1 MKRYPEEFKQ
11 QVLETLKNETLER
24 TSKLH
29 HVGECTIRRW
39 KKLAEEASKKAEAP
53 TGSDN
58 EPQPRSL
65 GLMLDDMFDPEQVG
79 PARPMTS
86 EGNVENYP
94 AKAEKVTV
102 FPDAFSLLRDQYQ
115 SLQLENRR
123 LRRALLALIEDHGI
137 QP

>member
-29 HVGECTIRRW
+29 QVGECTIRRW
-39 KKLAEEASKKAEAP
+39 RRLAEEASKQAEAP
-53 TGSDN
+53 TGSGN

-65 GLMLDDMFDPEQVG
+65 GLMLDDMFDPEQAGADQQAEEEQDNAPTGNNPLPQTTQIG

-86 EGNVENYP
+86 E
-94 AKAEKVTV
+94 
-102 FPDAFSLLRDQYQ
+102 
-115 SLQLENRR
+115 
-123 LRRALLALIEDHGI
+123 
-137 QP
+137 